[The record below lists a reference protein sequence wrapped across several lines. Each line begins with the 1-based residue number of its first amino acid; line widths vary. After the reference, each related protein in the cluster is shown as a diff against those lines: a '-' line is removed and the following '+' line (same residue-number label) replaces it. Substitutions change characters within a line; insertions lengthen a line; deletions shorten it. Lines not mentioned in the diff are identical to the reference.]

1 MPKGYPKGRSVKKY
15 DFLGGGL
22 VTRPDDRYVNLL
34 NDKGHFYSPS
44 ETNVQFTKIGS
55 IQKRL
60 GYAQV
65 GSDVQSAVWYSHTS
79 VLNGFV
85 APTIVDNKTMAFCY
99 KITAAS
105 TANIVSVYAKV
116 YALLQG
122 GGDGLN
128 RGLVKNIRCVIKSDS
143 AGNPGTTVGTSN
155 ALTDGLETQYQGTV
169 PTLFYFPTP
178 VTLTNGVDYW
188 FCFQGAISSG
198 ANTAGALIG
207 VWNDQSGGTLKI
219 TNDSYATFSSQ
230 TGTPNLTIYTSA
242 KPVLGL
248 YDYRPQS
255 GGVVTQFVMTAVNGT
270 LYYETGSAYTSIAT
284 GLASSANSLY
294 DFSTLKNLLF
304 SCDYA
309 TSNNQAW
316 DGAAS
321 ATMAHGYRPTMS
333 AMAQSAGAGP
343 LWDRA
348 GLVKVMLVT
357 QLRSGGYRCSSVTPA
372 TTSNQIT
379 LGARGNKID
388 LSGIAVNS
396 IATQFSFDI
405 AALATTIYC
414 TVPDGSI
421 YYKIPAAYLSGA
433 INPITNVTAG
443 TNSILPM
450 TDAQLIAGG
459 SFESN
464 LGYPQ
469 GYGTGQ
475 VDTPKAKYM
484 EVFQNM
490 LATAGD
496 PNNPSRV
503 WFSEQFAPQVW
514 GNGDSG
520 TGIQGDY
527 LDIAVDD
534 GEQVTGLA
542 VSDGAL
548 LVGKQSSI
556 YRVDYTGNASDTWVV
571 RKVHGQ
577 LGVLSNWSM
586 QIIPDGLFFLS
597 NRGPAICYGTYSDIL
612 PQTRLIQNL
621 FDNTSAESFNL
632 TSMIYAVA
640 CNDTTR
646 NQVLMTISS
655 PGVTIRDRVLSYD
668 YEQKMFGLYDGYQ
681 ANYLAIIGD
690 SNGFPVLWN
699 GNLSGQV
706 FKRSAITDA
715 TPYFD
720 NGAAIIVSY
729 STPNLD
735 FGDPA
740 SWAQADFLYINGK
753 VQSSGNLYVDL
764 FANNSTTSYRTFQ
777 IDQTLAQFSIGIPVR
792 LGSVMQNLKLRFRS
806 VDFTGVS
813 GVELHWL
820 RLEFSESSGTRM
832 G

>member
-1 MPKGYPKGRSVKKY
+1 MAQGYPKGRSVKKY

-34 NDKGHFYSPS
+34 NDKGHFYSPDL
-44 ETNVQFTKIGS
+44 TNVQFTKIGS
-55 IQKRL
+55 IQKPF

-65 GSDVQSAVWYSHTS
+65 GSDVQSAVYYTNAGTGASATS
-79 VLNGFV
+79 QIVTDNQTQATCFKLTSPSTSNLIYLNIGLRFNLS
-85 APTIVDNKTMAFCY
+85 AG
-99 KITAAS
+99 
-105 TANIVSVYAKV
+105 VSSS
-116 YALLQG
+116 LL
-122 GGDGLN
+122 
-128 RGLVKNIRCVIKSDS
+128 RNIRCVIKSDA
-143 AGNPGTTVGTSN
+143 AGNPGTTIATSN
-155 ALTDGLETQYQGTV
+155 AYTDALETASVLITDV
-169 PTLFYFPTP
+169 SFYFPSN
-178 VTLTNGVDYW
+178 VALTNGTDYW
-188 FCFQGAISSG
+188 FCFQGEAKTGAAAAGLFISYYGDTISG
-198 ANTAGALIG
+198 TTK
-207 VWNDQSGGTLKI
+207 VTS
-219 TNDSYATFSSQ
+219 DSYATFSSPQ
-230 TGTPNLTIYTSA
+230 TFKPRITVYTSA
-242 KPVLGL
+242 KPVLGI
-248 YDYRPQS
+248 YDYRPQAA
-255 GGVVTQFVMTAVNGT
+255 GVVTQFPMIACAGT
-270 LYYETGSAYTSIAT
+270 LYYWTGAAYTSIAT

-316 DGAAS
+316 DGAAA
-321 ATMAHGYRPTMS
+321 ATMTHGYRPTMS

-414 TVPDGSI
+414 TVPGGSI

-597 NRGPAICYGTYSDIL
+597 NRGPAICYGTYSDVL

-632 TSMIYAVA
+632 TSMIYTVA

-655 PGVTIRDRVLSYD
+655 PSVSVRDRILTYD

-681 ANYLAIIGD
+681 ANYIAIIGD

-706 FKRSAITDA
+706 FKRSSAYSYA
-715 TPYFD
+715 VTPVNLIY
-720 NGAAIIVSY
+720 N
-729 STPNLD
+729 TPAVD

-740 SWAQADFLYINGK
+740 SWAQVDFLHIAGAVQTTGTLYIDFFKPGSTTDYYRTVAIDMTSPNFSKGMAVRVGTVASGLK
-753 VQSSGNLYVDL
+753 YRLRNPYSGSSGCE
-764 FANNSTTSYRTFQ
+764 
-777 IDQTLAQFSIGIPVR
+777 I
-792 LGSVMQNLKLRFRS
+792 
-806 VDFTGVS
+806 
-813 GVELHWL
+813 HWI